1 MFHQAA
7 DEVDITRQPIE
18 LADHQRTL
26 EPLGLGERLV
36 QFRPVVLATA
46 LGFDVGRG
54 ERKALDAYFVDH
66 FADAVF
72 ENAGEGTDIVY
83 ASAHFRLSGNLENL
97 ILQGNADLQGY
108 GNGGSNAL
116 FGNSGS
122 NILNGEGGADVMVGG
137 AGNDIYFVDNFAD
150 AVFENPGEGIDT
162 VFSTAHFRLSENV
175 ETLVLQGNADL
186 QGYGDSHANTLYGN
200 TGNNILNGEAGADML
215 VGGQGNDAFIF
226 DVGQAAGDTVVDFVG
241 NGEAAGDL
249 LIFVGY
255 DPSATFTNVDPT
267 HWQVNYNGGASH
279 EVITFM
285 NGASIHA
292 SDIVFM

>member
-1 MFHQAA
+1 
-7 DEVDITRQPIE
+7 
-18 LADHQRTL
+18 
-26 EPLGLGERLV
+26 
-36 QFRPVVLATA
+36 
-46 LGFDVGRG
+46 
-54 ERKALDAYFVDH
+54 
-66 FADAVF
+66 
-72 ENAGEGTDIVY
+72 
-83 ASAHFRLSGNLENL
+83 LENL

-226 DVGQAAGDTVVDFVG
+226 DVGQAAGDTVVLRWQWRGRRGLIDLRRLRPQR
-241 NGEAAGDL
+241 NLHQRRPDPLAGELQWWCLARGHHFHERRIDPRERYRVHVIAPSRKAKPIMTTAATSRQRAINRPMRVKWHHGSIIKDYRRTRHTKRGADL
-249 LIFVGY
+249 VL
-255 DPSATFTNVDPT
+255 
-267 HWQVNYNGGASH
+267 GAR
-279 EVITFM
+279 
-285 NGASIHA
+285 
-292 SDIVFM
+292 